1 MTWQPRMQVSVTR
14 TQLKNTK
21 EHCAVTD
28 TFQQPRAPPAQ
39 APSYVPEPPSNFV
52 HDVESHHTH
61 DELAVAQSMVEL
73 ARPLRD
79 IQALPAPGPPPHSP
93 HAITGDQSTISALGL
108 LSTPAQPII
117 MGPNNPGAM
126 LPQDQITF
134 MDRLFPHATWI
145 QNPGGYSKVVELMR
159 HAKYRTLTQ
168 IGGGPFTKSNELAAV
183 VRNKFVNDYRRSHG
197 EAVFKEKDGKR
208 HQAQNRWF
216 DSLSLDGKTDY
227 IHYAMR
233 QLVGLL
239 TDDEQR
245 KIQNLKQGVMM
256 AVGSGSGNGVT
267 NIGLHTEIGTSRG
280 NTNNRVTG
288 GMGFMST
295 AAPSGPVHGGAANG
309 MSLARNPTS
318 SAADIVRVRGSTTVS
333 LRPLL
338 PKARDTGSGI
348 GNNGVQNRGSGDG
361 LSDGNTVQ
369 QAVQTFSEGP
379 TAAQRLAVRNTRNPT
394 NLPNPQ
400 RTPAIAQVPA
410 AAPNVNSPTNDP
422 VRSSV
427 QAIMQELQTYRESRK
442 QLDRK
447 IEALEN
453 NLTRLLQ
460 NGNP

>member
-1 MTWQPRMQVSVTR
+1 M
-14 TQLKNTK
+14 
-21 EHCAVTD
+21 TD
-28 TFQQPRAPPAQ
+28 TFQQPRSPPAR
-39 APSYVPEPPSNFV
+39 APSYAPEPPSSFV

-61 DELAVAQSMVEL
+61 DELAVPQSMVEL

-93 HAITGDQSTISALGL
+93 HAITGDQSTISPLGL
-108 LSTPAQPII
+108 LSTPAQPIT
-117 MGPNNPGAM
+117 MQPNSPGAM

-134 MDRLFPHATWI
+134 LDRLFPHATWI
-145 QNPGGYSKVVELMR
+145 QNPGGYSNVVELIR
-159 HAKYRTLTQ
+159 HARYRTLTQ
-168 IGGGPFTKSNELAAV
+168 IDGGPFTKSNQLAAV
-183 VRNKFVNDYRRSHG
+183 ARNKFVNDYRRMHG
-197 EAVFKEKDGKR
+197 EAVFKEKDGPDGKR
-208 HQAQNRWF
+208 YQAQNGWF
-216 DSLSLDGKTDY
+216 KSLSLDGKTDY

-239 TDDEQR
+239 TVDEQR
-245 KIQNLKQGVMM
+245 KIKNLKQGL
-256 AVGSGSGNGVT
+256 AVSVGRGSGSGLT

-280 NTNNRVTG
+280 DTNNRVTG
-288 GMGFMST
+288 GMGFLSS
-295 AAPSGPVHGGAANG
+295 AAPGCPIHSGAANG
-309 MSLARNPTS
+309 VSLARNPTS
-318 SAADIVRVRGSTTVS
+318 SVADIVRVRGSTAVS

-338 PKARDTGSGI
+338 PKARDTGSGT
-348 GNNGVQNRGSGDG
+348 GSNGVQTHRSGDG

-400 RTPAIAQVPA
+400 RAPA

-427 QAIMQELQTYRESRK
+427 QAIMQELQTHRESRK

-453 NLTRLLQ
+453 NVARLLQ

>member
-1 MTWQPRMQVSVTR
+1 
-14 TQLKNTK
+14 
-21 EHCAVTD
+21 VTD
-28 TFQQPRAPPAQ
+28 TSQQPRAPPAQ
-39 APSYVPEPPSNFV
+39 APSYAPEPPSSFV

-79 IQALPAPGPPPHSP
+79 IQALPAQGPPPHSP
-93 HAITGDQSTISALGL
+93 HAITGDQSTISPLGI

-117 MGPNNPGAM
+117 MQPNNPGAM

-145 QNPGGYSKVVELMR
+145 QNPGGYSKVVEQMR
-159 HAKYRTLTQ
+159 RAKYRTLTQ

-183 VRNKFVNDYRRSHG
+183 VRNKFVNGYRRAHG
-197 EAVFKEKDGKR
+197 EAVFKENDGPDGNR
-208 HQAQNRWF
+208 YQAQNGWF
-216 DSLSLDGKTDY
+216 NSLSLDGKTDY

-239 TDDEQR
+239 TVDEQR
-245 KIQNLKQGVMM
+245 KIKSLKQGLAMSVGR
-256 AVGSGSGNGVT
+256 GSGFGLT
-267 NIGLHTEIGTSRG
+267 DIGLHTEIGTSRG

-288 GMGFMST
+288 GMGFMSS
-295 AAPSGPVHGGAANG
+295 AAPGGPMHGGAANG
-309 MSLARNPTS
+309 MSLAQNPTS
-318 SAADIVRVRGSTTVS
+318 SAADIVRVRGSTAVS

-338 PKARDTGSGI
+338 PKARDTGSST
-348 GNNGVQNRGSGDG
+348 GNQGVQNRGSGDG
-361 LSDGNTVQ
+361 LSGGNTVQ

-379 TAAQRLAVRNTRNPT
+379 TAAQRLVVRNTRNPS
-394 NLPNPQ
+394 NPQ

-422 VRSSV
+422 VRCSI
-427 QAIMQELQTYRESRK
+427 QAIRQELQTHRESRK

-453 NLTRLLQ
+453 ILAELL
-460 NGNP
+460 